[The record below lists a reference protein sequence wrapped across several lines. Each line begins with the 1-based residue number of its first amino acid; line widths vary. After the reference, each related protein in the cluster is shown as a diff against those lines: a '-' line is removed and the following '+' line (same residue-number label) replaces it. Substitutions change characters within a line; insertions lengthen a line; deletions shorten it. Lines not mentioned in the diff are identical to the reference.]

1 MIILENKNINIKI
14 FEHLHD
20 WDPLGYGPGS
30 YETEIV
36 DVLQALHESDDINN
50 LARKIQAIY
59 EFSFEE
65 LIPLD
70 LCRQKAEEILHIKH
84 NASCEL

>member
-1 MIILENKNINIKI
+1 MMENKNVNIKI
-14 FEHLHD
+14 FERLQE
-20 WDPLGYGPGS
+20 WDPLGYGHGS

-36 DVLQALHESDDINN
+36 DVLQVIHECNDINI

-70 LCRQKAEEILHIKH
+70 LCRQKAVEIIQIKH
-84 NASCEL
+84 NTSCEI